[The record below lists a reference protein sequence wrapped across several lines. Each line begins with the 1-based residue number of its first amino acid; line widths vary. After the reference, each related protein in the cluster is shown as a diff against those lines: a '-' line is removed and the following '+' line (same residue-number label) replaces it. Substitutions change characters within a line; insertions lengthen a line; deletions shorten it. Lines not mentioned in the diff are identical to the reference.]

1 MRSHF
6 LLACCFVNN
15 KGERT
20 LIHCV
25 SLCVGLETRDKV
37 SYLTICFNIS
47 RGNEI
52 FIDDLFTS
60 SAEMWSEIPKEAVT
74 QIDARF

>member
-6 LLACCFVNN
+6 VPACCNINN

-20 LIHCV
+20 LFHCV

-37 SYLTICFNIS
+37 SYLIGTV
-47 RGNEI
+47 G
-52 FIDDLFTS
+52 L
-60 SAEMWSEIPKEAVT
+60 VV
-74 QIDARF
+74 